1 MANIIMEPKNNEKR
15 KKERK
20 NDITDFFLVSCSFG
34 SQKSKLKDKWL
45 KKKKKFFFST
55 PQNWGWGNLHWKCFV
70 IKMARMILS
79 LALKVEHRKT

>member
-20 NDITDFFLVSCSFG
+20 NDSTDFFLVSCSFG

-45 KKKKKFFFST
+45 KKKKKNFFFYTTKLRLGESHKNGT
-55 PQNWGWGNLHWKCFV
+55 AWYFH
-70 IKMARMILS
+70 S
-79 LALKVEHRKT
+79 H